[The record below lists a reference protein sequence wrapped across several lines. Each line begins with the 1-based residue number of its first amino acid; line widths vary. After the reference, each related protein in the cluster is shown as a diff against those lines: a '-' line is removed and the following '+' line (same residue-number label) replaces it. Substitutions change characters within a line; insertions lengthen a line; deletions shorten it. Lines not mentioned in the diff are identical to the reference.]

1 MSQEL
6 WSSVDAYIA
15 EQIIGQDPVL
25 QGVLDAAAAA
35 GLPAISVSPAQGKL
49 LYLLARVQGARN
61 ILEIGTLAGY
71 STIWLARAMPRYG
84 RLITME
90 VDPAHAAVAR
100 ESIAKAGFG
109 DVVDIR
115 VGAALDLLSEIANGK
130 KEVPFDFVFI
140 DADKKNIPAYFEYAL
155 RLSKPGTLI
164 VVDNVVR
171 EGKLAEAD
179 SDDESV
185 QAVRKLHETLGQE
198 RRVTATTLQTVGA
211 KGYDGFSIVMVH
223 E

>member
-6 WSSVDAYIA
+6 WSAVDAYI
-15 EQIIGQDPVL
+15 EDQVVGHDPL
-25 QGVLDAAAAA
+25 LEGALDAAAAA
-35 GLPAISVSPAQGKL
+35 GLPAISVTPAQGKL

-84 RLITME
+84 RLVTME
-90 VDPAHAAVAR
+90 VDPKHAALAR
-100 ESIAKAGFG
+100 ENIERAGFS
-109 DVVDIR
+109 DVVDVR
-115 VGAALDLLSEIANGK
+115 VGDALAQLAEMARG

-140 DADKKNIPAYFEYAL
+140 DADKQNIPAYFEYAL
-155 RLSKPGTLI
+155 RFSKPGTLV

-171 EGKLAEAD
+171 EGKLADASS
-179 SDDESV
+179 SDDAV
-185 QAVRKLHETLGQE
+185 VAVRKFHEMVARE
-198 RRVTATTLQTVGA
+198 RRVTATTLQTVGS
-211 KGYDGFSIVMVH
+211 KGYDGLTILIVH

>member
-6 WSSVDAYIA
+6 WNSVDAYIA
-15 EQIIGQDPVL
+15 DHVIGHDPVL
-25 QGVLDAAAAA
+25 EGALEAAAAA

-84 RLITME
+84 RLVTME
-90 VDPAHAAVAR
+90 VDANHAAVAR
-100 ESIAKAGFG
+100 ENIAKAGYG
-109 DVVDIR
+109 DVVDVR
-115 VGAALDLLSEIANGK
+115 VGPAMDQLTEMARG

-140 DADKKNIPAYFEYAL
+140 DADKQNIPEYFEFAL
-155 RLSKPGTLI
+155 KFSKPGTVI
-164 VVDNVVR
+164 VIDNVVR
-171 EGKLAEAD
+171 EGKLADGD
-179 SDDESV
+179 SDDESA
-185 QAVRKLHETLGQE
+185 QAVRRLHDMLSQE
-198 RRVTATTLQTVGA
+198 RRVSATTIQTVGS
-211 KGYDGFSIVMVH
+211 KGYDGFTIVLVH